1 MVLSV
6 DLAIIVQSKLFDWIV
21 IWMLNVLLEATI
33 HIISEWWLCIVEVL
47 FIFTLFYMIVELP
60 CAIF

>member
-21 IWMLNVLLEATI
+21 FWMLNVLLEATV
-33 HIISEWWLCIVEVL
+33 HVISE
-47 FIFTLFYMIVELP
+47 
-60 CAIF
+60 